1 MRTDEGSSWL
11 EAVGKQDPWPVVAIY
26 DRDMTLGGLAAA
38 LKAHGSEV
46 LHLADAH
53 WFAGLAKDNAIG
65 LAIIHCGA
73 QDAAALRLCDEI
85 RASPRGFFLPILLL
99 VPEEDEILLNFARSS
114 AADIVIPSSEG
125 IDYAALRAMDLLQ
138 KPRHRGPWT
147 MFGWMAVNARDKK
160 AASSG
165 RPITMQP
172 VPFELYR
179 MILEHPLQTH
189 SLRGFASGLREAGI
203 ARSQPSNMSKV
214 LTAIRHAFETRDELF
229 PLRTIYGEGYRLE
242 LGIRN
247 NPERYQGKLRA
258 RLFVGGSNP
267 A

>member
-1 MRTDEGSSWL
+1 ML
-11 EAVGKQDPWPVVAIY
+11 
-26 DRDMTLGGLAAA
+26 LGGLATA

-46 LHLADAH
+46 LHLADEH
-53 WFAGLAKDNAIG
+53 WFAGLAKDHAIG
-65 LAIIHCGA
+65 LAIVNCDGH
-73 QDAAALRLCDEI
+73 DASALRLCDEI
-85 RASPRGFFLPILLL
+85 RASPRGAFLPIILL

-114 AADIVIPSSEG
+114 AADMVIPSSEG
-125 IDYAALRAMDLLQ
+125 GDYTALRAMDLLR
-138 KPRHRGPWT
+138 KPRNRGPWT
-147 MFGWMAVNARDKK
+147 MFGWMAVNARDRK

-165 RPITMQP
+165 QAIAMQP

-179 MILEHPLQTH
+179 MIIERPLETH
-189 SLRGFASGLREAGI
+189 SLPEFATRLRDAGI

-214 LTAIRHAFETRDELF
+214 LTAIRHAFEDKEELF

-247 NPERYQGKLRA
+247 NPERYRGKPRA
-258 RLFVGGSNP
+258 RLFVGGSDV